1 MSTALLDLLAGAPPA
16 PRPTDGPRISALFLL
31 IPAAILVVVGV
42 WGWRNAEPM
51 ARSVPLDE
59 RTQQKRVRV
68 YQRGAIFCL
77 VVAAAFVVLTIL
89 SFLPVGSP
97 R

>member
-1 MSTALLDLLAGAPPA
+1 MTTGLLDLIAGAPA
-16 PRPTDGPRISALFLL
+16 PRPTDGPRFSVLFLL
-31 IPAAILVVVGV
+31 IPAALLVAVGV
-42 WGWRNAEPM
+42 WGWRNAGTM

-59 RTQQKRVRV
+59 RTQQKRTRV
-68 YQRGAIFCL
+68 YQRGSVFCL

-89 SFLPVGSP
+89 SFLSVGSP